1 MMTTKGLHRAAWMLA
16 AGLVLLQSAASTAS
30 AGAIV
35 YDTLGLVG
43 STGISGTAIISF
55 VPVTHNSFTA
65 PSTLSLGTFVV
76 SPLASGSTTTYNH
89 TPFAVS
95 FAIKTINGINVS
107 AVPQLLTVTGFLN
120 GTITGSNN
128 STVIAVF
135 DPISNSNI
143 ILGPNLAANLSL
155 PSPQR
160 TLVPSTTLGGQSTAE
175 AYVDLFVTT
184 PEPTS
189 IAMFVALGAGLGLYR
204 LRRKYARARA

>member
-1 MMTTKGLHRAAWMLA
+1 MMSTKGLRRAAWMLA
-16 AGLVLLQSAASTAS
+16 AGFVFSLGATSTAS

-35 YDTLGLVG
+35 YDTSGLVG
-43 STGISGTAIISF
+43 STGITGTATISF

-76 SPLASGSTTTYNH
+76 AALPNGQTTTYNH
-89 TPFAVS
+89 TPFAVT
-95 FAIKTINGINVS
+95 FAIKSVNGINVS
-107 AVPQLLTVTGFLN
+107 ASPQLLTITGFLN
-120 GTITGSNN
+120 GTITGPNN

-135 DPISNSNI
+135 DPIPNPNI
-143 ILGPNLAANLSL
+143 ILGPNLSANLSL

-160 TLVPSTTLGGQSTAE
+160 TLVPASTLGGQSTAE

-189 IAMFVALGAGLGLYR
+189 IAMFLAVGTGLGLYR
-204 LRRKYARARA
+204 SRRKKAANV